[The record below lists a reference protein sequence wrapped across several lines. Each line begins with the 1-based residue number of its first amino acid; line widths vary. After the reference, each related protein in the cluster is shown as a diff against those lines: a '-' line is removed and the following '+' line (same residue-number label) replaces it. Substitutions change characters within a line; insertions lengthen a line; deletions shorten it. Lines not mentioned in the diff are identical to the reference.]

1 LAKSRDFS
9 YPLHSTPLL
18 GRRGGGPTPVEIA
31 IMFDLE
37 KLEWWGYT
45 WR

>member
-1 LAKSRDFS
+1 MVKNRDFS

-18 GRRGGGPTPVEIA
+18 RVLVEILPSRSVWKKNYSGGA
-31 IMFDLE
+31 
-37 KLEWWGYT
+37 T